1 MKSFSEILRDLR
13 VKNNES
19 QRDLASILNISFQS
33 VSKWEQGIH
42 YPDVLMIQEIAKHY
56 NVTIDYLLGMNEV
69 SKEVKEFSID
79 VLVNTTGGITVWT
92 DFLVNGKIAPE
103 SVLDNTR
110 HAPGN
115 RYLKTHPGPKDTVV
129 IAIDKE
135 GKICLLGEHINN
147 RVPSCGPEGFIYT
160 QTGLEGMKNPCFI
173 FEETFVPNTLS
184 KSFEFVIPKDGY
196 LLVLPKQSIELKNLI
211 KFIIPSKLHS
221 KMYRN
226 EVFDFTD
233 YYGNHLFRNV
243 LLSNELN
250 HICVS
255 LVDNKVIFKKEENS
269 DDRPEKETD
278 NFGITD
284 LTKIKN
290 KLDQLI
296 DKVDFLELKVLE
308 FEGMIANNECEI
320 DDVRCQV
327 EDFNCT
333 LEDIKSIL
341 EDNK

>member
-1 MKSFSEILRDLR
+1 
-13 VKNNES
+13 
-19 QRDLASILNISFQS
+19 
-33 VSKWEQGIH
+33 
-42 YPDVLMIQEIAKHY
+42 
-56 NVTIDYLLGMNEV
+56 
-69 SKEVKEFSID
+69 
-79 VLVNTTGGITVWT
+79 
-92 DFLVNGKIAPE
+92 
-103 SVLDNTR
+103 
-110 HAPGN
+110 
-115 RYLKTHPGPKDTVV
+115 
-129 IAIDKE
+129 
-135 GKICLLGEHINN
+135 
-147 RVPSCGPEGFIYT
+147 
-160 QTGLEGMKNPCFI
+160 
-173 FEETFVPNTLS
+173 
-184 KSFEFVIPKDGY
+184 
-196 LLVLPKQSIELKNLI
+196 
-211 KFIIPSKLHS
+211 
-221 KMYRN
+221 MYRN

-341 EDNK
+341 EDTK